1 MKTTFLA
8 LLALA
13 FSMQT
18 QADGIQTQ
26 ALSTYN
32 QAAGEH
38 NQAFPANN
46 QADGTYKQ
54 TAIEREN
61 HYKPD
66 GRDIVCINGSSRY
79 TRALYGGPTE
89 YRIETS
95 DRPVF
100 ASYKKG
106 DCRNIS
112 FRLTVGNTTVAL
124 DSTAYCEARYHAGRR
139 DYTLTDPRWN
149 GGKLRVSVI
158 ARTDIEGALWLFS
171 TEGFSSTVSLEGRI
185 CETAVMRFRRFG
197 EMGRMEKPGG
207 FEASPTQNRLSV
219 VKVPLKGQPVCVSLE
234 NNALVTAPQKSLLL
248 LFSRQETVRKGMASQ
263 VEFNTPDAFINTIG
277 GNMVMAADGAWDGL
291 VWNHGAVGWRM
302 PLPGW
307 RAAYMGDFLGWPD
320 RQRKHFDAYAKSQV
334 SGVPNTIPH
343 PTQDTTANLSR
354 GVYRWGTPM
363 YSDGYIC
370 RNPEKNHQF
379 HHYDMNLVYI
389 DELLWHFQFDADTT
403 YMRQMWPVIKAHLA
417 WEKLNWDP
425 DNDGL
430 YDAYCCIWASDA
442 LQYNSG
448 GVAHSS
454 AYNYRGNLLAARIA
468 ELIGE
473 DSQPYRAEADK
484 ILAAMNSQLWLSGG
498 YWAEFKDFMGLKRKH
513 ESAALWSVYTP
524 IDCGACTPEQAYQA
538 TRYVDSRI
546 PHIPFTA
553 DGKSYCTISTTD
565 WMPYEWSINNVAMA
579 EVLHTAL
586 AYYEAGRNDAA
597 FELLKGT
604 VMDFMYLG
612 GSPGNFGQISYFDKA
627 IGEAYRD
634 FSDVTGIAS
643 RAFVQG
649 LFGITPDALYERCII
664 RPGFPS
670 SWDSASVK
678 TPYLSYTFKR
688 EGGKETYVVRQNFK
702 RPLRIVLRQ
711 NLGLGR
717 FTDTVCS
724 ADSVQTIVVNAVMP
738 QPDSPVDNSKAA
750 VTKSNS
756 VVANSNSAV
765 AKSNSAVAKSNSAVA
780 EGTAFDKVVGKDCRT
795 VDISTVF
802 NSNVTEIFTQNY
814 LSPRSPY
821 TTLCLPMQG
830 IGDWCSPKKTAKIDD
845 SGLRSAV
852 SDGIF
857 TAVGVPFSTPKEGWN
872 VAFTSLWDN
881 FPDSISVALK
891 GKASHAYLLMAGS
904 TNPMQSRIANA
915 MVRIEYA
922 DGTSDTLTL
931 TNPDNWCPI
940 EQDYYIDGLAYNAPL
955 PRPYRVGLATGKVS
969 RTLFEDLNMSTK
981 PGLAD
986 VPSGKVAQKE
996 LPGGAA
1002 QLLDMPLNPAKKLR
1016 RLVVRTLANDV
1027 VVGLMAVT
1035 LQK

>member
-1 MKTTFLA
+1 MKTTTFA
-8 LLALA
+8 LSALALA
-13 FSMQT
+13 MSAQMS
-18 QADGIQTQ
+18 AMS
-26 ALSTYN
+26 A
-32 QAAGEH
+32 
-38 NQAFPANN
+38 QAFAAQE
-46 QADGTYKQ
+46 QATSD
-54 TAIEREN
+54 REL
-61 HYKPD
+61 HYRPD
-66 GRDIVCINGSSRY
+66 GRDIVCVNGTNRY
-79 TRALYGGPTE
+79 TRALYGGSTE

-112 FRLTVGNTTVAL
+112 FRLTVGNATIAL
-124 DSTAYCEARYHAGRR
+124 DSTAYCEARYCAGRR
-139 DYTLTDPRWN
+139 DYTLSDPRWG

-158 ARTDIEGALWLFS
+158 ARTDVEGALWLFS
-171 TEGFSSTVSLEGRI
+171 TEGFSSTASLEGRI

-207 FEASPTQNRLSV
+207 FEASPTLNRLAT
-219 VKVPLKGQPVCVSLE
+219 VKVHLKGQPVCISLE
-234 NNALVTAPQKSLLL
+234 NNTLITAPQKSLLL
-248 LFSRQETVRKGMASQ
+248 LFSRQETERKAMASQ
-263 VEFNTPDAFINTIG
+263 VEFNTPDAFINTVG
-277 GNMVMAADGAWDGL
+277 GNMVAAADGAWDGK

-354 GVYRWGTPM
+354 GVYQWGTPM

-370 RNPEKNHQF
+370 RNPEKNRQF

-389 DELLWHFQFDADTT
+389 DELLWHFQFDADTA
-403 YMRQMWPVIKAHLA
+403 YMRRMWPVIKAHLA

-473 DSQPYRAEADK
+473 DPQPYRAEADK
-484 ILAAMNSQLWLSGG
+484 ILAAMDSQLWLPGG
-498 YWAEFKDFMGLKRKH
+498 YWAEFKDFMGLKRRH

-524 IDCGACTPEQAYQA
+524 IDCGACTSEQAYKA
-538 TRYVDSRI
+538 TRYVDSHI

-553 DGKSYCTISTTD
+553 DGKNYCTVSTTD

-612 GSPGNFGQISYFDKA
+612 GSPGNFGQISYLDKA

-643 RAFVQG
+643 RTFVQG
-649 LFGITPDALYERCII
+649 LFGITPDALYGQCII

-688 EGGKETYVVRQNFK
+688 ERGKETYVVRQNFK

-717 FTDTVCS
+717 FTDTVCP
-724 ADSVQTIVVNAVMP
+724 ADSVQTIVVNAVKQ
-738 QPDSPVDNSKAA
+738 QPDSPVAKPEAA
-750 VTKSNS
+750 V
-756 VVANSNSAV
+756 AR
-765 AKSNSAVAKSNSAVA
+765 
-780 EGTAFDKVVGKDCRT
+780 GTAFDNVVGKDCRT

-802 NSNVTEIFTQNY
+802 NSKVTDIFTNKY
-814 LSPRSPY
+814 LSPRPPY
-821 TTLCLPMQG
+821 TTLSLPVQG

-845 SGLRSAV
+845 SGLRAAV
-852 SDGIF
+852 SNGIF
-857 TAVGVPFSTPKEGWN
+857 TAVGVPFATPKEGQN

-881 FPDSISVALK
+881 YPDSISVPLK
-891 GKASHAYLLMAGS
+891 GKAAHAYLLMAGS

-915 MVRIEYA
+915 VVRVEYA
-922 DGTSDTLTL
+922 DGTSETLEL

-955 PRPYRVGLATGKVS
+955 PRPYRVGLATGKIS
-969 RTLFEDLNMSTK
+969 RTLFEDLHMTVK
-981 PGLAD
+981 GGLAD
-986 VPSGKVAQKE
+986 VPTGKVAQKE

-1002 QLLDMPLNPAKKLR
+1002 QMLDMPLNPKKKLR

>member
-1 MKTTFLA
+1 MKTTTFA
-8 LLALA
+8 LSALALA
-13 FSMQT
+13 MSAQMSAMSAQASAAQT
-18 QADGIQTQ
+18 QAAPDRT
-26 ALSTYN
+26 L
-32 QAAGEH
+32 
-38 NQAFPANN
+38 
-46 QADGTYKQ
+46 
-54 TAIEREN
+54 
-61 HYKPD
+61 HYRPD
-66 GRDIVCINGSSRY
+66 GRDIVCVNGSNRY

-112 FRLTVGNTTVAL
+112 FRLTVGNSTIAL
-124 DSTAYCEARYHAGRR
+124 DSTAYCEARYCAGRR
-139 DYTLTDPRWN
+139 DYTLSDPRW
-149 GGKLRVSVI
+149 GDGKLHVSVI
-158 ARTDIEGALWLFS
+158 ARTDVEGALWLFS
-171 TEGFSSTVSLEGRI
+171 TEGFSSTASLEGRI

-207 FEASPTQNRLSV
+207 FEASPTLNRLAT
-219 VKVPLKGQPVCVSLE
+219 VKVQLKGQPVCVSLE
-234 NNALVTAPQKSLLL
+234 DNALITAPQKSLLL
-248 LFSRQETVRKGMASQ
+248 LFSRQETERKAMASQ
-263 VEFNTPDAFINTIG
+263 VEFNTPDAFINTVG
-277 GNMVMAADGAWDGL
+277 GNMVAAADGAWDGR

-354 GVYRWGTPM
+354 GVYQWGTPM

-370 RNPEKNHQF
+370 RNPEKNRQF

-389 DELLWHFQFDADTT
+389 DELLWHFQFDADTA
-403 YMRQMWPVIKAHLA
+403 YMRRMWPVIKAHLA

-473 DSQPYRAEADK
+473 DPQPYRAEADK
-484 ILAAMNSQLWLSGG
+484 ILAAMNSQLWLPGG
-498 YWAEFKDFMGLKRKH
+498 YWAEFKDFMGLKRRH

-524 IDCGACTPEQAYQA
+524 IDCGACTSEQAYKA
-538 TRYVDSRI
+538 TRYVDSHI

-553 DGKSYCTISTTD
+553 DGKNYCTVSTTD

-612 GSPGNFGQISYFDKA
+612 GSPGNFGQISYLDKA

-649 LFGITPDALYERCII
+649 LFGITPDALYGQCII

-717 FTDTVCS
+717 FTDTVCP
-724 ADSVQTIVVNAVMP
+724 ADSVQTIVVNAVKQ
-738 QPDSPVDNSKAA
+738 QPDSPVAKPEAA
-750 VTKSNS
+750 V
-756 VVANSNSAV
+756 AR
-765 AKSNSAVAKSNSAVA
+765 
-780 EGTAFDKVVGKDCRT
+780 GTAFDNVVGKDCRT
-795 VDISTVF
+795 VDISAVF
-802 NSNVTEIFTQNY
+802 NSKVTDIFTNKY
-814 LSPRSPY
+814 LSPRPPY
-821 TTLCLPMQG
+821 TTLSLPVQG

-845 SGLRSAV
+845 SGLRAAV
-852 SDGIF
+852 SNGIF
-857 TAVGVPFSTPKEGWN
+857 TAVGVPFATPKEGQN

-881 FPDSISVALK
+881 YPDSISVPLK
-891 GKASHAYLLMAGS
+891 GKAAHAYLLMAGS

-915 MVRIEYA
+915 VVRVEYA
-922 DGTSDTLTL
+922 DGTSETLQL

-969 RTLFEDLNMSTK
+969 RTLFEDLHMTVK
-981 PGLAD
+981 GGLAD
-986 VPSGKVAQKE
+986 VPTGKVAQKE

-1002 QLLDMPLNPAKKLR
+1002 QMLDMPLNPKKKLR

>member
-1 MKTTFLA
+1 MRTTTFA

-13 FSMQT
+13 FAASA
-18 QADGIQTQ
+18 QAFAAQV
-26 ALSTYN
+26 
-32 QAAGEH
+32 QAAGE
-38 NQAFPANN
+38 
-46 QADGTYKQ
+46 
-54 TAIEREN
+54 REL
-61 HYKPD
+61 HYRPD
-66 GRDIVCINGSSRY
+66 GRDIVCVNGANRY

-112 FRLTVGNTTVAL
+112 FRLTVGNSTVAL
-124 DSTAYCEARYHAGRR
+124 DSTAHCEARYSAGRR
-139 DYTLTDPRWN
+139 DYTLSDPRWS
-149 GGKLRVSVI
+149 GGRLHVSVI
-158 ARTDIEGALWLFS
+158 ARTDVEGALWLFS
-171 TEGFSSTVSLEGRI
+171 TEGFATAASLEGHI

-207 FEASPTQNRLSV
+207 FEVSPTLNRLATV
-219 VKVPLKGQPVCVSLE
+219 EVQLKGQPVCVSLE
-234 NNALVTAPQKSLLL
+234 DNALTTAPQKSLLL
-248 LFSRQETVRKGMASQ
+248 LFSRQETARKAMASQ
-263 VEFNTPDAFINTIG
+263 VEFNTPDAFINTVG
-277 GNMVMAADGAWDGL
+277 GNMVMAADGAWDGK

-320 RQRKHFDAYAKSQV
+320 RQRTHFDAYAKSQV

-354 GVYRWGTPM
+354 GVYEWGTPM

-370 RNPEKNHQF
+370 RNPEKNRQF

-389 DELLWHFQFDADTT
+389 DELLWHFQFDADTA
-403 YMRQMWPVIKAHLA
+403 YMRRMWPVIKSHLA

-473 DSQPYRAEADK
+473 DPQPYRTEADK
-484 ILAAMNSQLWLSGG
+484 ILAAMNSQLWLPGG
-498 YWAEFKDFMGLKRKH
+498 YWAEFKDFMGLKRRH

-553 DGKSYCTISTTD
+553 DGKSYCTVSTSD
-565 WMPYEWSINNVAMA
+565 WMPYEWSVNNVAMA

-627 IGEAYRD
+627 KGEAYRD

-649 LFGITPDALYERCII
+649 LFGITPDALYGQCII

-688 EGGKETYVVRQNFK
+688 EGGRETYVVRQNFK

-717 FTDTVCS
+717 FTDTVCT
-724 ADSVQTIVVNAVMP
+724 ADSVQTIVANAVKQ
-738 QPDSPVDNSKAA
+738 QPDSPAA
-750 VTKSNS
+750 KPEE
-756 VVANSNSAV
+756 AV
-765 AKSNSAVAKSNSAVA
+765 AR
-780 EGTAFDKVVGKDCRT
+780 GTAFDNVVGKDCRP
-795 VDISTVF
+795 VDISAVF
-802 NSNVTEIFTQNY
+802 NSKVTDIFTNKY

-821 TTLCLPMQG
+821 TTLSLPVQG

-857 TAVGVPFSTPKEGWN
+857 TAAGVPFATPKEGQN

-881 FPDSISVALK
+881 YPDSISVALK
-891 GKASHAYLLMAGS
+891 GKAAHAYLLMAGS

-915 MVRIEYA
+915 VVRVEYA
-922 DGTSDTLTL
+922 DGTSETLQL

-940 EQDYYIDGLAYNAPL
+940 EQDYYIDGLAYKAPL

-969 RTLFEDLNMSTK
+969 RTLFEDLHRSVK
-981 PGLAD
+981 GGLAD
-986 VPSGKVAQKE
+986 GQTGETAQKE

-1002 QLLDMPLNPAKKLR
+1002 QMLDMPLNPAKKLC

>member
-1 MKTTFLA
+1 MKTTTFA
-8 LLALA
+8 LSALALA
-13 FSMQT
+13 MSAQMSAMSAQASAAQT
-18 QADGIQTQ
+18 QAAPD
-26 ALSTYN
+26 
-32 QAAGEH
+32 
-38 NQAFPANN
+38 
-46 QADGTYKQ
+46 
-54 TAIEREN
+54 REL
-61 HYKPD
+61 HYRPD
-66 GRDIVCINGSSRY
+66 GRDIVCVNGSNRY

-112 FRLTVGNTTVAL
+112 FRLTVGNSTIAL
-124 DSTAYCEARYHAGRR
+124 DSTAYCEARYSAGRR
-139 DYTLTDPRWN
+139 DYTLSDPRWGN
-149 GGKLRVSVI
+149 GKLRISVI
-158 ARTDIEGALWLFS
+158 ARTDVEGALWLFS
-171 TEGFSSTVSLEGRI
+171 TEGLSSTASLEGRI

-207 FEASPTQNRLSV
+207 FEASPTLNRLAT
-219 VKVPLKGQPVCVSLE
+219 VKVQLKGQPVCVSLE
-234 NNALVTAPQKSLLL
+234 DNALITTPQKSLLL
-248 LFSRQETVRKGMASQ
+248 LFSRQETERKAMASQ
-263 VEFNTPDAFINTIG
+263 VEFNTPDAFINTVG
-277 GNMVMAADGAWDGL
+277 GNMVAAADGAWDGR

-354 GVYRWGTPM
+354 GVYQWGTPM

-370 RNPEKNHQF
+370 RMPEKNRQF

-389 DELLWHFQFDADTT
+389 DELLWHFQFDADTA
-403 YMRQMWPVIKAHLA
+403 YMRRMWPVIKAHLA

-473 DSQPYRAEADK
+473 DPQPYRAEADK
-484 ILAAMNSQLWLSGG
+484 ILAAMNSQLWLPGG
-498 YWAEFKDFMGLKRKH
+498 YWAEFKDFMGLKRRH

-524 IDCGACTPEQAYQA
+524 IDCGACTSEQAYKA
-538 TRYVDSRI
+538 TRYVDSHI

-553 DGKSYCTISTTD
+553 DGKNYCTVSTTD

-612 GSPGNFGQISYFDKA
+612 GSPGNFGQISYLDKA

-649 LFGITPDALYERCII
+649 LFGITPDALYGQCII

-717 FTDTVCS
+717 FTDTVCP
-724 ADSVQTIVVNAVMP
+724 ADSVQTIVVNAVKQ
-738 QPDSPVDNSKAA
+738 QPDSPVAKPEAA
-750 VTKSNS
+750 V
-756 VVANSNSAV
+756 AR
-765 AKSNSAVAKSNSAVA
+765 
-780 EGTAFDKVVGKDCRT
+780 GTAFDNVVGKDCRT
-795 VDISTVF
+795 VDISAVF
-802 NSNVTEIFTQNY
+802 NSKVTDIFANKY
-814 LSPRSPY
+814 LSPRPPY
-821 TTLCLPMQG
+821 TTLSLPVQG

-845 SGLRSAV
+845 SGLRAAV

-857 TAVGVPFSTPKEGWN
+857 TAVGVPFATPKEGQN

-881 FPDSISVALK
+881 YPDSISVPLK
-891 GKASHAYLLMAGS
+891 GKAAHAYLLMAGS

-915 MVRIEYA
+915 VVRVEYA
-922 DGTSDTLTL
+922 DGTSETLQL

-969 RTLFEDLNMSTK
+969 RTLFEDLHMTVK
-981 PGLAD
+981 GGLAD
-986 VPSGKVAQKE
+986 VPTGKVAQKE

-1002 QLLDMPLNPAKKLR
+1002 QMLDMPLNPKKKLR

>member
-8 LLALA
+8 LFALA
-13 FSMQT
+13 FAAQA
-18 QADGIQTQ
+18 QADSG
-26 ALSTYN
+26 
-32 QAAGEH
+32 
-38 NQAFPANN
+38 
-46 QADGTYKQ
+46 
-54 TAIEREN
+54 REL
-61 HYKPD
+61 HYRPD
-66 GRDIVCINGSSRY
+66 GRDIVCVNGTNRY

-112 FRLTVGNTTVAL
+112 FRLSAGGATIAL

-139 DYTLTDPRWN
+139 DYTLSDPRWG
-149 GGKLRVSVI
+149 GGKLHVGVI
-158 ARTDIEGALWLFS
+158 ARTDVEGALWLFS
-171 TEGFSSTVSLEGRI
+171 TEGFSSPVSLEGRI
-185 CETAVMRFRRFG
+185 CETTIMRFRRFG
-197 EMGRMEKPGG
+197 EMGRMEKQGG
-207 FEASPTQNRLSV
+207 FEASPTLKQLATV
-219 VKVPLKGQPVCVSLE
+219 DVQLKGQPVCISLE
-234 NNALVTAPQKSLLL
+234 NNALATAPQKSLIQT
-248 LFSRQETVRKGMASQ
+248 FNRQEAERKAMAGQ
-263 VEFNTPDAFINTIG
+263 VEFDTPDAYINTIG
-277 GNMVMAADGAWDGL
+277 GNMVMAANGAWDGK

-320 RQRKHFDAYAKSQV
+320 RQRTHFDNYAKSQV
-334 SGVPNTIPH
+334 TAVPATIPH
-343 PTQDTTANLSR
+343 PTPDTTANLSR
-354 GVYRWGTPM
+354 GVYKWGTPM

-370 RNPEKNHQF
+370 RTPGNNHQF
-379 HHYDMNLVYI
+379 HHYDMNLNYI
-389 DELLWHFQFDADTT
+389 DELLWHFQFDADTA
-403 YMRQMWPVIKAHLA
+403 YMRKMWPVLKSHLA

-425 DNDGL
+425 DGDGL

-448 GVAHSS
+448 AVAHSS

-473 DSQPYRAEADK
+473 DPQPYRAEADK
-484 ILAAMNSQLWLSGG
+484 ILAAMNSRLWLKGG
-498 YWAEFKDFMGLKRKH
+498 YWVEFQDFMGLKRKH

-553 DGKSYCTISTTD
+553 DGKEYVTVSTSD

-597 FELLKGT
+597 YDLLKGT

-649 LFGITPDALYERCII
+649 LFGITPDALYGRCII

-688 EGGKETYVVRQNFK
+688 EGGKDTYVVRQNFK
-702 RPLRIVLRQ
+702 RPLRIVVRQ
-711 NLGLGR
+711 NLGQGH
-717 FTDTVCS
+717 FVDTECS
-724 ADSVQTIVVNAVMP
+724 ADSVQTIVLNTVKP
-738 QPDSPVDNSKAA
+738 QPDAPVA
-750 VTKSNS
+750 TPEP
-756 VVANSNSAV
+756 
-765 AKSNSAVAKSNSAVA
+765 AVA
-780 EGTAFDKVVGKDCRT
+780 EGTAYDNVVTKECRT
-795 VDISTVF
+795 VDMAKTF
-802 NSNVTEIFTQNY
+802 NSNVTDIFTNKY

-821 TTLCLPMQG
+821 TTLSIPSQG
-830 IGDWCSPKKTAKIDD
+830 IGDWCSTKKTAKIDD
-845 SGLRSAV
+845 TGLRAAV
-852 SDGIF
+852 KDGVF
-857 TAVGVPFSTPKEGWN
+857 TAVGVPFATPKEGRN
-872 VAFTSLWDN
+872 IAYTSLWDN
-881 FPDSISVALK
+881 YPDSISVSLK

-915 MVRIEYA
+915 VVRVEYA
-922 DGTSDTLTL
+922 DGTADTLTL

-940 EQDYYIDGLAYNAPL
+940 EQDYYVDGLAYRVAS

-969 RTLFEDLNMSTK
+969 RTLFEDLRMSMN

-986 VPSGKVAQKE
+986 DPAGKVAQKE

-1002 QLLDMPLNPAKKLR
+1002 QLLDMPLNPDKKLR